1 MDFII
6 LSLAIWRI
14 SNLLIEESG
23 PYAILELFRYQLGIR
38 YNEQNV
44 TYATNELA
52 ELFTCHFCLSVW
64 LGIFVAISYYFYPT
78 LTYWLCLPFALS
90 ALALV
95 VNKWMQ

>member
-23 PYAILELFRYQLGIR
+23 PYTVLELFRYQIGIR
-38 YNEQNV
+38 YNEQGFV
-44 TYATNELA
+44 YATNELA
-52 ELFTCHFCLSVW
+52 ELFSCHFCLSIW
-64 LGIFVAISYYFYPT
+64 LGILAAISYFFYPA

-90 ALALV
+90 TLSLA
-95 VNKWMQ
+95 VNKWMR